1 MAVKEKY
8 FTTEINAQSPE
19 ELARRIADNESR
31 GFELVASKEIESE
44 NGYASNSSYVGT
56 DGVRR
61 RYKVGSRYCKHRAI
75 MRRVNTK

>member
-1 MAVKEKY
+1 MTVKEKY
-8 FTTEINAQSPE
+8 FTIEINAQSPE

-31 GFELVASKEIESE
+31 GFELVASKEVEHE